1 MFDVAL
7 TSADLVGYLRAEF
20 DKSSKFRVALF
31 FVQLAVAVPAAVSV
45 VIPDNYHE
53 AVYALAIVGA
63 LFLALWWV
71 INGVYVKSRSAAQ
84 AARRAAL
91 LTGGLAEP
99 ISPTEVNNLRERFT
113 VSTDK
118 AKKFEKGDYYASIL
132 PAGPGRLAEM
142 LEESALYSEHLQRI
156 SSHIML
162 AVLWLFLIIFFG
174 IALAATPFIEREM
187 ALLVLRVFLALIV
200 FVMSA
205 DVLGAY
211 QEHKSAAKEIR
222 DIRQRL
228 SAADANGY
236 PFPDVLLAMTDYNAA
251 VEGAPE
257 SVPWIYD
264 VYAKE
269 LDQRWKDYQDDRA
282 VARAKRHA
290 S

>member
-1 MFDVAL
+1 MAL

-20 DKSSKFRVALF
+20 DKSSKLRVALLF
-31 FVQLAVAVPAAVSV
+31 LQLAVAVPAAVSV
-45 VIPDNYHE
+45 VIPDNYHGTL
-53 AVYALAIVGA
+53 YTLAILGA
-63 LFLALWWV
+63 LLLGLWWV
-71 INGVYVKSRSAAQ
+71 VNGSYGKSRSAAQ

-99 ISPTEVNNLRERFT
+99 LSPTEISILRERFT
-113 VSTDK
+113 VSTKK
-118 AKKFEKGDYYASIL
+118 AKESEKGDYYASHL

-156 SSHIML
+156 SSYVML
-162 AVLWLFLIIFFG
+162 GVLSFFLAIFFV
-174 IALAATPFIEREM
+174 IALATTPFIERD
-187 ALLVLRVFLALIV
+187 ASFLVLRVFLALIV

-211 QEHKSAAKEIR
+211 QLHKSAAKEIR

-236 PFPDVLLAMTDYNAA
+236 RLPDVLLAMTDYNTA

-257 SVPWIYD
+257 SVPWLYEIY
-264 VYAKE
+264 VNE
-269 LDQRWKDYQDDRA
+269 LDQRWKEYQNDRS
-282 VARAKRHA
+282 VVRAKRTA
-290 S
+290 I